1 MCSSCSGVGDD
12 FVIEFTVHLVSD
24 NTEVTSVIDLGT
36 LVYGK
41 IEITDDSGIPQ
52 DLDIHSREVTADTDD
67 SLGGDE
73 FALIEDG

>member
-1 MCSSCSGVGDD
+1 MTLLLSSS
-12 FVIEFTVHLVSD
+12 FTVHFVSD

-36 LVYGK
+36 LAYGK

-52 DLDIHSREVTADTDD
+52 DLDIHSRKVTGDTDD
-67 SLGGDE
+67 SPGGYE